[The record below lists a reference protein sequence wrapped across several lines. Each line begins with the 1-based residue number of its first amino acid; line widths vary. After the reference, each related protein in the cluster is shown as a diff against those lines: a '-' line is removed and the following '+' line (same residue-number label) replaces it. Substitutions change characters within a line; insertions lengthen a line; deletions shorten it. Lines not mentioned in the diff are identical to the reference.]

1 MLVTNVIKREYP
13 FTVRRKRDGEIMTML
28 ITAESES
35 AARLLLP
42 DTVELIRP
50 KPEEKYLR
58 EGAYHY
64 AKTNPSNHWPEVW
77 ASYRYQKSQRKRP
90 HQIPLPVRL
99 RQQHRGIRIK
109 PYKWSHKKLRLHKA
123 QPARP

>member
-42 DTVELIRP
+42 DTVELV
-50 KPEEKYLR
+50 EK
-58 EGAYHY
+58 
-64 AKTNPSNHWPEVW
+64 T
-77 ASYRYQKSQRKRP
+77 
-90 HQIPLPVRL
+90 
-99 RQQHRGIRIK
+99 
-109 PYKWSHKKLRLHKA
+109 KKVLDICTP
-123 QPARP
+123 Q

>member
-42 DTVELIRP
+42 DTVELVEPR
-50 KPEEKYLR
+50 KPHRKEE
-58 EGAYHY
+58 
-64 AKTNPSNHWPEVW
+64 
-77 ASYRYQKSQRKRP
+77 
-90 HQIPLPVRL
+90 
-99 RQQHRGIRIK
+99 
-109 PYKWSHKKLRLHKA
+109 
-123 QPARP
+123 

>member
-42 DTVELIRP
+42 DTVELLEPHEPHR
-50 KPEEKYLR
+50 KEE
-58 EGAYHY
+58 
-64 AKTNPSNHWPEVW
+64 
-77 ASYRYQKSQRKRP
+77 
-90 HQIPLPVRL
+90 
-99 RQQHRGIRIK
+99 
-109 PYKWSHKKLRLHKA
+109 
-123 QPARP
+123 

>member
-42 DTVELIRP
+42 DTVEILEPHEPHR
-50 KPEEKYLR
+50 KEE
-58 EGAYHY
+58 
-64 AKTNPSNHWPEVW
+64 
-77 ASYRYQKSQRKRP
+77 
-90 HQIPLPVRL
+90 
-99 RQQHRGIRIK
+99 
-109 PYKWSHKKLRLHKA
+109 
-123 QPARP
+123 